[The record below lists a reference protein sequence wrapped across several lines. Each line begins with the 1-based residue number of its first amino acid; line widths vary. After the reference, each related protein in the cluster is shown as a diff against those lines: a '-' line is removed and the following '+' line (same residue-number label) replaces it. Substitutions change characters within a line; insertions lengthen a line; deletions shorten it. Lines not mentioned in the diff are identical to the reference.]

1 MDNDTVIKVEHLSKK
16 YCKFL
21 KKSMYYGMMDIGRN
35 MFGLASHSERLR
47 KGEFWA
53 LNDVSFDVK
62 KGETLGIIG
71 ANGSGKTTLL
81 KLLNGIFWP
90 DRGRIAIKGKVGV
103 LIEAGAGFHPLLTG
117 RENIYLN
124 AAILGMKKRD
134 VEEKFDSIVEFADIG
149 DFIDAPVKHYS
160 SGMFVRL
167 GFAIAAHSEPDI
179 LLIDEVLAVGDERF
193 QRQSVKKI
201 SQLQENG
208 ATIVFVSHELT
219 TVEGVCSKVLW
230 LEKGKT
236 RIEGTPEAV
245 IDEYLHHV
253 GQTLTRNGKESA
265 RRWGTGE
272 AEITDVSLFNS
283 ENERIDRL
291 NSGDEVIVTLT
302 VRFRK
307 QIKNP
312 IFGITF
318 KNDKGIVVYGMN
330 SRWRH
335 MSLGTF
341 EENEEIKVIF
351 RQKMLVA
358 GGLYYV
364 DPAVAYSDGMT
375 FCDRREKALSFIVDL
390 PIQSLG
396 ISNLDSQ
403 ISIARE

>member
-1 MDNDTVIKVEHLSKK
+1 
-16 YCKFL
+16 
-21 KKSMYYGMMDIGRN
+21 
-35 MFGLASHSERLR
+35 
-47 KGEFWA
+47 
-53 LNDVSFDVK
+53 
-62 KGETLGIIG
+62 
-71 ANGSGKTTLL
+71 
-81 KLLNGIFWP
+81 
-90 DRGRIAIKGKVGV
+90 
-103 LIEAGAGFHPLLTG
+103 
-117 RENIYLN
+117 
-124 AAILGMKKRD
+124 
-134 VEEKFDSIVEFADIG
+134 
-149 DFIDAPVKHYS
+149 
-160 SGMFVRL
+160 MFVRL

-236 RIEGTPEAV
+236 EIEGTPETV

-283 ENERIDRL
+283 DNERIDRL
-291 NSGDEVIVTLT
+291 NSGDEAIVTLT

-341 EENEEIKVIF
+341 EENEKIKVIF
-351 RQKMLVA
+351 RQKMVVS

-375 FCDRREKALSFIVDL
+375 FCDRREKALRFTVDL
-390 PIQSLG
+390 PVQSLG

-403 ISIARE
+403 ISITRE